1 MSFPLCPTRRSGRR
15 PAARRLGAA
24 GLALVAGLGLLTGCG
39 DDAGGAEPA
48 SSAGAP
54 AAAYPVTLT
63 HKLGSATVPAAPQ
76 RIVALSD
83 ADLDA
88 LLLLG
93 VQPVGIAES
102 SGEGGVTDWAK
113 PLLTG
118 KPTVLT
124 AGDTGFDIEKIAAL
138 APDLILAGGDYYIDD
153 EYAKLSRLAPTTAYE
168 TTGAFEDPWQATLRQ
183 VAKAVGR
190 TARAEQVVT
199 EVEGKVAKAKTDFP
213 ELAGKEFTLSQMW
226 EAGSIGVLRSAD
238 DSGVK
243 MLNDF
248 GMKLAP
254 AVAALRGEDF
264 AVQLSLEK
272 VAVLDANVTLIY
284 YTEPG
289 LRTAL
294 EGNALFKGLGS
305 VQRGSYVALSNAQFS
320 ALRTPTPLSV
330 QYLIANVLP
339 AISTAAKAAG

>member
-1 MSFPLCPTRRSGRR
+1 MPFSIRSV
-15 PAARRLGAA
+15 RRLTAAGASLVV
-24 GLALVAGLGLLTGCG
+24 GLALLSGCG
-39 DDAGGAEPA
+39 GDTDSAAGEQGA
-48 SSAGAP
+48 STS

-63 HKLGSATVPAAPQ
+63 HKLGTAEVKAAPQ

-88 LLLLG
+88 LLTLG

-102 SGEGGVTDWAK
+102 SGEGGITAWAK
-113 PLLTG
+113 PLVTG

-153 EYAKLSRLAPTTAYE
+153 EYAKLSKLAPTTAYE
-168 TTGAFEDPWQATLRQ
+168 TTGAFEDPWQTTLKQ
-183 VAKAVGR
+183 VAKAIGR
-190 TARAEQVVT
+190 TAEAEQVIT
-199 EVEGKVAKAKTDFP
+199 EVEGKVAKAKTDNP
-213 ELAGKEFTLSQMW
+213 ELASKQFTLSQMW
-226 EAGSIGVLRSAD
+226 EAGSIGVLRSDKDA
-238 DSGVK
+238 GVK

-254 AVAALRGEDF
+254 GVAALKGDDF

-272 VAVLDANVTLIY
+272 VGVLDADTTLIY
-284 YTEPG
+284 YADKTLQP
-289 LRTAL
+289 TL
-294 EGNALFKGLGS
+294 EGNTLFKNLGS
-305 VQRGSYVALSNAQFS
+305 VKRGSYKALADAQFS

-330 QYLIANVLP
+330 QYIIENVLP
-339 AISTAAKAAG
+339 TISEAAKAGS